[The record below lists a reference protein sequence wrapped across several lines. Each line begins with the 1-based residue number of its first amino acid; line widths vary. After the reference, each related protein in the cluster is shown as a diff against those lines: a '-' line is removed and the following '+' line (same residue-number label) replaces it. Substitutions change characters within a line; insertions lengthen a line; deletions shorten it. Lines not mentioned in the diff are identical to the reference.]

1 MKKRFTF
8 KCWNCARTYTLLKEI
23 TKEQTLRVACAYCK
37 ADAVVDLAP
46 YLKDKKVIVRREGS
60 EEQDAGQEYQFPKIL
75 PTRKLD

>member
-1 MKKRFTF
+1 M
-8 KCWNCARTYTLLKEI
+8 
-23 TKEQTLRVACAYCK
+23 ACAYCK